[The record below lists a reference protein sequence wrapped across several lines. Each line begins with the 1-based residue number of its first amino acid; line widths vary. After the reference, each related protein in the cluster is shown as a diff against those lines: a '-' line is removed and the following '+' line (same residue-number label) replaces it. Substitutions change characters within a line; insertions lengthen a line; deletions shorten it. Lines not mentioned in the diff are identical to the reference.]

1 MPSLLNMV
9 HPNYQWCLAIFFT
22 LLKKFNIWW
31 YTELARKASG
41 GQENIARPVAI
52 YGICVMHSISLT
64 VLLGANIT
72 STAAYL
78 LMACDCIINTVSCA
92 KIVKTHRNGIG
103 TANSGQND
111 ALNCLALKEFLELVI
126 PAIYSASF
134 LIAFYGPNAEII
146 GGVKSE
152 YWGHERVDNLS
163 KKFEKIGMFFAIDII
178 RGISFGLVLWRFC
191 RLNLFKAYCVIIQK
205 YGILILLHIAS
216 NQAGVRYSFTLVYLT
231 HIYIYLK
238 KNGIITFN
246 HN

>member
-1 MPSLLNMV
+1 MGVGYSKMPSLLNMV

-78 LMACDCIINTVSCA
+78 LMACDCIINTVSCV
-92 KIVKTHRNGIG
+92 KIVKTHRHSIVTVN
-103 TANSGQND
+103 NKHNE
-111 ALNCLALKEFLELVI
+111 ALKCLALKEFLELII

-152 YWGHERVDNLS
+152 YWEYDRVDNLNN
-163 KKFEKIGMFFAIDII
+163 KFEKIAIFFTLDFI

-191 RLNLFKAYCVIIQK
+191 RLNLFKSYCFIIQK
-205 YGILILLHIAS
+205 YGLQVMLCIVA
-216 NQAGVRYSFTLVYLT
+216 NQAGVRYT
-231 HIYIYLK
+231 
-238 KNGIITFN
+238 IILF
-246 HN
+246 